1 MNVIDYSKQFKTVNF
16 LGSYFMIVNKENGM
30 VLNVSSNGKVM
41 LQNEP
46 NQTVIEISGYSQL
59 WFWDGAYL
67 RSKVAEVNHKKKV
80 LGCSGNQAVY
90 KELQN
95 TGNNQKWYM
104 KNGKLVNKGT
114 EYVLDVSKDDN
125 QVICGKGVSTSSFI
139 STNLNSPFW
148 FFENVESIG

>member
-1 MNVIDYSKQFKTVNF
+1 
-16 LGSYFMIVNKENGM
+16 MIVNKENGM
-30 VLNVSSNGKVM
+30 VLNVSNSGKVM

-67 RSKVAEVNHKKKV
+67 RSKVAEVNNKKKV
-80 LGCSGNQAVY
+80 LGCIGNQVVY
-90 KELQN
+90 KELQD
-95 TGNNQKWYM
+95 TSNNQKWFM
-104 KNGKLVNKGT
+104 KDGKIVNKGS
-114 EYVLDVSKDDN
+114 EYVLDVSKNDN

-139 STNLNSPFW
+139 STSLNSPFW